1 MEPSY
6 SDTVQE
12 IPQTDWNF
20 VSKLLCIL
28 QCSYST
34 CSVQNC
40 DYAPLRIWLCGLGS
54 SPAQAIKNVHKFALR
69 VCSKQWRASY
79 ESLLTTF
86 HAFSMSE
93 RRVQLKLLTLFNMVN
108 GNILLPSSPLQPRN
122 IPYAIRHANQ
132 HQLTLP
138 LYRTN
143 SFKHSFFPS
152 AITYWNNL
160 PFDTTELSSPAMFK
174 RLVMQL

>member
-1 MEPSY
+1 MPHLEYGCVVWDPH
-6 SDTVQE
+6 
-12 IPQTDWNF
+12 
-20 VSKLLCIL
+20 LLKDK
-28 QCSYST
+28 T
-34 CSVQNC
+34 
-40 DYAPLRIWLCGLGS
+40 
-54 SPAQAIKNVHKFALR
+54 AIKNVHKFALR

-93 RRVQLKLLTLFNMVN
+93 RVQLKLLTLFNMVK

-122 IPYAIRHANQ
+122 IPYVIRHANQ

-152 AITYWNNL
+152 AITYL
-160 PFDTTELSSPAMFK
+160 TELSSPAMFK

>member
-20 VSKLLCIL
+20 VSKLLCVL

-54 SPAQAIKNVHKFALR
+54 SPAQRQNSHIFLPSSHYNPGIFLMPSDMQISISSLSLCTAQTLSSTLFSLLPSPTGIT
-69 VCSKQWRASY
+69 
-79 ESLLTTF
+79 SLLTQQNY
-86 HAFSMSE
+86 HP
-93 RRVQLKLLTLFNMVN
+93 QQCLKD
-108 GNILLPSSPLQPRN
+108 S
-122 IPYAIRHANQ
+122 
-132 HQLTLP
+132 
-138 LYRTN
+138 
-143 SFKHSFFPS
+143 
-152 AITYWNNL
+152 
-160 PFDTTELSSPAMFK
+160 
-174 RLVMQL
+174 